1 MSDLSPD
8 PQSPAPSAVPV
19 TLPPAWLPKRPIA
32 FPAGVIAAVLALVLS
47 ATEVSGW
54 AWTVVVP
61 FAILAL
67 SLGALGM
74 WLFRNGPTNRR
85 LMAIGAIT
93 LGTFAIALAIIES
106 RSDDGESRRPVVAS
120 A

>member
-1 MSDLSPD
+1 M
-8 PQSPAPSAVPV
+8 

-32 FPAGVIAAVLALVLS
+32 FPAGVVAALLALILS
-47 ATEVSGW
+47 AAGVSGW

-67 SLGALGM
+67 CLGALGM

-85 LMAIGAIT
+85 LMAIGAIALGAFAVT
-93 LGTFAIALAIIES
+93 LAVIES
-106 RSDDGESRRPVVAS
+106 RSGGDDEARRPAVA
-120 A
+120 AA